1 MDNTSGQGKGSAV
14 PEEIKGLSWG
24 GFFWNWIWGL
34 FNRVWLSL
42 LVFVPVVGM
51 VVPFVLLFKGRE
63 WAWQNKSWESVE
75 HFNSVQRKW
84 SIAALIFLGIGVA
97 LIAAGVMMGGL
108 SGDSPS
114 STQAE
119 IKPPPAKPA
128 SSSSSAPA
136 PRPAPAAQAK
146 PAPSPEPA
154 APVPSAKASDAAA
167 AAPKDG
173 KAPAV
178 AMAAP
183 APAAAAAPALVA
195 ATTTAKADAPAPRP
209 RVRREAPP
217 QPLAMYTP
225 PAVAPKVHTPK
236 YNDLMTA
243 VLKPDREGVSHLLEL
258 GRWVDKPDAN
268 GVTPL
273 MAAVRNRDT
282 AMAELLLSRGAN
294 ANVSASNGFSAL
306 GISRV
311 NGDSAMTTLLQR
323 AGAR

>member
-84 SIAALIFLGIGVA
+84 GIAALIFLGIGVA

-119 IKPPPAKPA
+119 MKPPPAKPA
-128 SSSSSAPA
+128 QPSSSATA

-154 APVPSAKASDAAA
+154 SPAPSAKAPDAAA
-167 AAPKDG
+167 EAPKDS

-178 AMAAP
+178 AAAAP
-183 APAAAAAPALVA
+183 APVLVA

-209 RVRREAPP
+209 RVRRELPP

-268 GVTPL
+268 GITPL
-273 MAAVRNRDT
+273 LAAVRNRDT
-282 AMAELLLSRGAN
+282 AMAELLLARGAN
-294 ANVSASNGFSAL
+294 ANVSASNGFNAL
-306 GISRV
+306 MISRA